1 VFAVDLLL
9 WFVTGFSMLTL
20 ACSAL
25 FVIYFCI
32 RATLEILFAALS
44 AERHVPVMP
53 PTAWDVPSTS
63 RNAGSALA
71 AIYKNGPRQPRGIG
85 TVNVAA
91 TAGPWGPIDHDLN
104 AETAQKIERI
114 MTVGLGM
121 RDRAGNPC
129 PHPIAPRVALA
140 IVEALQ
146 HHQ

>member
-32 RATLEILFAALS
+32 RTMLEILFAALS
-44 AERHVPVMP
+44 PEWHARVMP
-53 PTAWDVPSTS
+53 PTARDEASTS
-63 RNAGSALA
+63 RNVRSTRA
-71 AIYKNGPRQPRGIG
+71 ATYKNGPTRSRGIG
-85 TVNVAA
+85 AVNVAA
-91 TAGPWGPIDHDLN
+91 TAGPWGPIDHDLS

-114 MTVGLGM
+114 MAVGLGM
-121 RDRAGNPC
+121 RDRAGKPC

-140 IVEALQ
+140 IAEALQ
-146 HHQ
+146 QRQ

>member
-1 VFAVDLLL
+1 MFAVDLLL

-32 RATLEILFAALS
+32 RTMLEILFAALS
-44 AERHVPVMP
+44 PERHVRVMP

-63 RNAGSALA
+63 RNVRSAPT

-85 TVNVAA
+85 APNVAA
-91 TAGPWGPIDHDLN
+91 TAGPWGPIDHDLS

-114 MTVGLGM
+114 MAIGLGM
-121 RDRAGNPC
+121 HDRAGNPC

-146 HHQ
+146 QRQ